1 MSELKVVIDR
11 QKCTAIFSGRGTFE
25 SKEEIKR
32 LGPAKWLAAQK
43 SWEVSNFSLTAEELS
58 IQFPLIFIEEATI
71 KEANGGALS
80 KHASAEAAPVMG
92 RAQNSDVALAENPVT
107 LPAQSEIGAIP
118 ESVSVSEL
126 IRQVSFRISQA
137 FPGVVYLRG
146 ILNSVNFGKGRVF
159 LQLRDA
165 DQKEHCIDAVIWG
178 NAEQVC
184 ANLYQ
189 AGFQLEADLDV
200 MFQGK
205 VQVWNKGVRV
215 ALQIT
220 GVVAEYT
227 ISKVAAQREV
237 TNERLRKEGLFAL
250 NKEKK
255 LPFLPTRLGILTSA
269 GGTVINDFR
278 ASLDEASFR
287 FELFWLHVAVQGR
300 EAKEQIIRGF
310 ERLAQLENLDAIV
323 LIRGGGGV
331 GDLAVFNEYDVAKAI
346 CMSPVP
352 VVSAI
357 GHQTDQ
363 SSAQDVSCLSLGV
376 PKDVGRVFADI
387 VKDLRRRFVEAAQ
400 AMKQSVTPLLE
411 NRMSLLQKVRESI
424 HFAGMTQL
432 SQARQ
437 QLIERGNVLQILS
450 FGVIESRIQ
459 TVLSSLREIAQLAQF
474 VGERKRQEMV
484 LIGQRLKNGLD
495 RQIQQAGQK
504 LTLFLDLVRL
514 GSRFV
519 DEQGKA
525 LVAYSRMFEEVDPV
539 RQLQRGFSLIRDGR
553 GKIITR
559 GSQLSPNEAIEIEFH
574 DIKRAAIVK
583 DGGTSDDPESRKK
596 L

>member
-11 QKCTAIFSGRGTFE
+11 QKGTAIFSGRGTFE
-25 SKEEIKR
+25 SKEEIKK

-43 SWEVSNFSLTAEELS
+43 SWEVSNFSLTGEELS
-58 IQFPLIFIEEATI
+58 IRFPSISIEEAS
-71 KEANGGALS
+71 GGALS
-80 KHASAEAAPVMG
+80 LHVSAEVSPVVRVVQNANQQTSVIPAESSLTVSAP
-92 RAQNSDVALAENPVT
+92 
-107 LPAQSEIGAIP
+107 SELGVLP

-126 IRQVSFRISQA
+126 IRQISFRISQA
-137 FPGVVYLRG
+137 FSGVVYLRG
-146 ILNSVNFGKGRVF
+146 ILNSVNFSKGRVF

-165 DQKEHCIDAVIWG
+165 DQKDHCIDAVIWG

-184 ANLYQ
+184 ASLYQ

-237 TNERLRKEGLFAL
+237 TNERLRKEGVFAL
-250 NKEKK
+250 NKEKR

-278 ASLDEASFR
+278 AALDEASFQY
-287 FELFWLHVAVQGR
+287 ELFWLHVAVQGR

-310 ERLAQLENLDAIV
+310 ERLAQLERLDAIV

-331 GDLAVFNEYDVAKAI
+331 GDLAVFNEYEVAKAI

-376 PKDVGRVFADI
+376 PKDVGRFFADI
-387 VKDLRRRFVEAAQ
+387 VRDLRRRFVEAAQ
-400 AMKQSVTPLLE
+400 AIKQCVTPVLE
-411 NRMSLLQKVRESI
+411 NRMNLLQKVRESI

-432 SQARQ
+432 TQARQ
-437 QLIERGNVLQILS
+437 QLVDSGKMLQILS

-459 TVLSSLREIAQLAQF
+459 TVLSSLREIVQLAQF
-474 VGERKRQEMV
+474 VGERKRQEIV

-495 RQIQQAGQK
+495 REIQQADQK
-504 LTLFLDLVRL
+504 LALFWDLVRL
-514 GSRFV
+514 GNRFV

-525 LVAYSRMFEEVDPV
+525 LIAYSRMFEEVDPV
-539 RQLQRGFSLIRDGR
+539 RQLQRGFSLIRNGG

-559 GSQLSPNEAIEIEFH
+559 GAQLSQNEAIEIEFH
-574 DIKRAAIVK
+574 DIKRAAIIK
-583 DGGTSDDPESRKK
+583 DGGSNDDPESRKK